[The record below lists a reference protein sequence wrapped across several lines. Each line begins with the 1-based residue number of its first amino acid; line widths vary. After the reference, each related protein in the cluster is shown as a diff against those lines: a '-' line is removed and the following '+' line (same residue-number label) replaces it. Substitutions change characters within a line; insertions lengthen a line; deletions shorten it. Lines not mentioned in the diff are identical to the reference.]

1 MKIANPHTALKRRF
15 KALKSSTG
23 RLSNLYVYL
32 LIKYQKKKKKK
43 RRIATILD
51 QYIMGIDK
59 GTRNFKI
66 CLVTEGQY
74 LRKKEK
80 ISGWAWRGIHMPV
93 ARLIMYLYKKC
104 ITRHLQQL
112 KRLVQK
118 RKKNNIADS
127 NTIYAGIFNG
137 MGYKFINSKQIG
149 GYECDYYD
157 QITNEA
163 RKSIRLFKSIS
174 SNDEE
179 VGRIGVL
186 ISCYKPEKYIKNFLD
201 NLNSMEYKNRIVPIF
216 INASMTSDCKKL
228 IIKQVRNAFED
239 FLFLDRPKSG
249 IYNAW
254 NEGVKAIGSK
264 VEFLTNFNVDD
275 KRHPLTFAIQAEYL
289 KAFKHKNVVT
299 TDYIYFF
306 RDHKSLKEM
315 FNRYSEN
322 ATKIPTINSRT
333 LLDRNFP
340 HSGPMWRRRLHDADD
355 CDLFDEN
362 YKSAGDAEFWY
373 RVSRKHESGFGIISI
388 PLSLY
393 YQNPNGLSTRPE
405 TIGASEHEKASI
417 DHYLYLKEQM
427 LNSIDPSFAKEFLVA
442 SKTEEL
448 QIHAMSKILGTTK

>member
-1 MKIANPHTALKRRF
+1 MKTVKPHTALRRGF
-15 KALKSSTG
+15 KALRASTA

-32 LIKYQKKKKKK
+32 LIKYQKENNK
-43 RRIATILD
+43 RRISIILD
-51 QYIMGIDK
+51 EHILAIDK
-59 GTRNFKI
+59 QTRNFKI
-66 CLVTEGQY
+66 CLITEGQY
-74 LRKKEK
+74 LREQEK
-80 ISGWAWRGIHMPV
+80 ISGWAWRGIHMPI
-93 ARLIMYLYKKC
+93 ARLMMYLYKKWV
-104 ITRHLQQL
+104 TRHLHLL
-112 KRLVQK
+112 KRLAQKK
-118 RKKNNIADS
+118 RKNKKGDS
-127 NTIYAGIFNG
+127 KTIYAGIFNG
-137 MGYKFINSKQIG
+137 MNYKFINSKQIG
-149 GYECDYYD
+149 GYEDDYYD

-163 RKSIRLFKSIS
+163 RKSIGLFKSIS
-174 SNDEE
+174 RNDEE
-179 VGRIGVL
+179 IGRIGVL
-186 ISCYKPEKYIKNFLD
+186 ISCYKPEEYIKSFLN

-216 INASMTSDCKKL
+216 INAGMTSDCKEL
-228 IIKQVRNAFED
+228 IIKQVSEAFED

-254 NEGVKAIGSK
+254 NEGIKAIGTK

-289 KAFKHKNVVT
+289 KAFRHKNVVT

-306 RDHKSLKEM
+306 REHKSLKEM
-315 FNRYSEN
+315 FNKYSEN

-340 HSGPMWRRRLHDADD
+340 HSGPMWRRQLHATDD
-355 CDLFDEN
+355 CDLFDES

-427 LNSIDPSFAKEFLVA
+427 LNSIDQSFAKKFLVA